1 MHTLKPDPR
10 QSDRLRGDT
19 MKWEQVRRLA
29 SVASRYERDELL
41 HTLPCYKLVE
51 AAGIEPA
58 FSVLQTDVSPLSLNL
73 RRHGRSRTLTVA
85 VLETGTRRRAMPKV
99 VVKQGLEP

>member
-1 MHTLKPDPR
+1 
-10 QSDRLRGDT
+10 

-58 FSVLQTDVSPLSLNL
+58 SPALQAGAGMTTIAQP
-73 RRHGRSRTLTVA
+73 
-85 VLETGTRRRAMPKV
+85 PKV
-99 VVKQGLEP
+99 ADP

>member
-1 MHTLKPDPR
+1 MHILKPDPR

-41 HTLPCYKLVE
+41 HTLPCYKMVE

-73 RRHGRSRTLTVA
+73 QSGRPGKVRTLSRRVGA
-85 VLETGTRRRAMPKV
+85 GCAPKRRA
-99 VVKQGLEP
+99 

>member
-1 MHTLKPDPR
+1 MVVSQAIDMHTLKPDPR

-41 HTLPCYKLVE
+41 HTLPCYKMVE

-73 RRHGRSRTLTVA
+73 REWHKRQESNLHWEIWSFRSCR
-85 VLETGTRRRAMPKV
+85 
-99 VVKQGLEP
+99 

>member
-1 MHTLKPDPR
+1 MGAGTAFESAIQGYEPR
-10 QSDRLRGDT
+10 VLPH
-19 MKWEQVRRLA
+19 E
-29 SVASRYERDELL
+29 
-41 HTLPCYKLVE
+41 LPCMKLVE